1 MKLTRAGFP
10 CPVFLVWRMGQIGR
24 KDPPPPE
31 KGEYEGVGIQGGEK
45 DGHKKISEQERL
57 ETTKE
62 KQEKRKLR
70 VSKTGWSIKV

>member
-1 MKLTRAGFP
+1 MPRIFSVANGSN
-10 CPVFLVWRMGQIGR
+10 WAERS
-24 KDPPPPE
+24 PPPE